1 MPLLQEGENSFA
13 EVIRESF
20 REGLSALIGKS
31 GMEAIYINFKLQD
44 HLMNPKATHASL
56 IPAFK
61 VHGAEILEKAVM
73 KEVYRRI
80 NERFESGD
88 VFSYEVMFNRARSR
102 FVSKQIMD

>member
-1 MPLLQEGENSFA
+1 MTRLLPHHGGQLRRI
-13 EVIRESF
+13 V
-20 REGLSALIGKS
+20 
-31 GMEAIYINFKLQD
+31 D
-44 HLMNPKATHASL
+44 HFG
-56 IPAFK
+56 I
-61 VHGAEILEKAVM
+61 HGAEILEKAVM